1 MTMDATYGV
10 DINAFLACETSF
22 SVLGETSL
30 IGNVISNITCTK
42 SLNISGN
49 TLLRGA
55 LTVNSALGVSG
66 ATTLNSIL
74 NVANMLSSSSIIN
87 SNNITTRTLFIIGS
101 STSFINASGTLNL
114 NGSSTGISL
123 WNGANTVATF
133 NSAGNSLLYDTKLLQ
148 SKTSDNALI
157 LQNTLSGP
165 SSLQLFANTTQ
176 GSRIYQNPDGNLNIA
191 VNISGTS
198 VLPIS
203 VYSNGVVNVNGGN
216 AANNKQLVIYE
227 SAAADAPSTAT
238 NFFGLGV
245 NSATLRYQVAQ
256 TTHTHKFY
264 TGSTL
269 GFTITNTGGSPS
281 SDIRF
286 KTNIKNITDAMTKI
300 HQMQGKT
307 FIMFNDATKPQ
318 IGFIAQDLLSILPE
332 VVIVDD
338 SDENHYM
345 SVQYDKITALLCEGI
360 KELYSEI
367 QLLKN
372 KISELEN
379 KI

>member
-1 MTMDATYGV
+1 M
-10 DINAFLACETSF
+10 
-22 SVLGETSL
+22 
-30 IGNVISNITCTK
+30 
-42 SLNISGN
+42 
-49 TLLRGA
+49 
-55 LTVNSALGVSG
+55 
-66 ATTLNSIL
+66 
-74 NVANMLSSSSIIN
+74 
-87 SNNITTRTLFIIGS
+87 
-101 STSFINASGTLNL
+101 
-114 NGSSTGISL
+114 
-123 WNGANTVATF
+123 
-133 NSAGNSLLYDTKLLQ
+133 
-148 SKTSDNALI
+148 
-157 LQNTLSGP
+157 
-165 SSLQLFANTTQ
+165 
-176 GSRIYQNPDGNLNIA
+176 A
-191 VNISGTS
+191 VNVSGTS

-203 VYSNGVVNVNGGN
+203 IYSNGVVNVNGGGLT
-216 AANNKQLVIYE
+216 NNKQLVLFE
-227 SAAADAPSTAT
+227 SAAADTPSTAT
-238 NFFGLGV
+238 NFFGLGI
-245 NSATLRYQVAQ
+245 NSGTFRYQVAQ

-269 GFTITNTGGSPS
+269 GLTITNTGGSPS

-300 HQMQGKT
+300 NQMQGKT
-307 FIMFNDATKPQ
+307 FLMFNDATKPQ
-318 IGFIAQDLLSILPE
+318 IGFIAQDLISILPE

>member
-1 MTMDATYGV
+1 
-10 DINAFLACETSF
+10 
-22 SVLGETSL
+22 
-30 IGNVISNITCTK
+30 
-42 SLNISGN
+42 
-49 TLLRGA
+49 
-55 LTVNSALGVSG
+55 
-66 ATTLNSIL
+66 
-74 NVANMLSSSSIIN
+74 ML
-87 SNNITTRTLFIIGS
+87 
-101 STSFINASGTLNL
+101 
-114 NGSSTGISL
+114 
-123 WNGANTVATF
+123 
-133 NSAGNSLLYDTKLLQ
+133 
-148 SKTSDNALI
+148 
-157 LQNTLSGP
+157 
-165 SSLQLFANTTQ
+165 
-176 GSRIYQNPDGNLNIA
+176 
-191 VNISGTS
+191 
-198 VLPIS
+198 
-203 VYSNGVVNVNGGN
+203 
-216 AANNKQLVIYE
+216 YE

-269 GFTITNTGGSPS
+269 GFTITNTGGSPT

-286 KTNIKNITDAMTKI
+286 KTNINNITDALTKI
-300 HQMQGKT
+300 NQMQGKT

-318 IGFIAQDLLSILPE
+318 IGFIAQDLISILPE
-332 VVIVDD
+332 VVVVDA